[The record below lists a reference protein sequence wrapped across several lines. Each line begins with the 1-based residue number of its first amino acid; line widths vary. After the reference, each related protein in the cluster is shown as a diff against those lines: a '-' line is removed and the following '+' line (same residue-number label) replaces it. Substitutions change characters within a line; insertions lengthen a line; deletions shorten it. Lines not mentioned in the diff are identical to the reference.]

1 MSDLSQLVWATRPVS
16 STSTAPFELELLSV
30 EDFTASVEHSS
41 EDLPPSTFT
50 VEDASIVTEGT
61 HAHCRRMAAVI
72 RATGSSSIAMGDFVR
87 CLAACG
93 FSFQNGRA
101 THTHDASGASTRE
114 RMYPALHEAVYGT
127 LVEAHG
133 AAVAASYL
141 QGPLWM
147 SSEGRA
153 IRSCHLEPGVL
164 VPEGS
169 QSTDWVARE
178 PVTACCVG
186 LPTNPGVLVIDEDR
200 VSVPPP
206 SPCSD
211 SLERAAAV
219 VEAVSNASFQDL
231 FPELA

>member
-1 MSDLSQLVWATRPVS
+1 M
-16 STSTAPFELELLSV
+16 
-30 EDFTASVEHSS
+30 
-41 EDLPPSTFT
+41 
-50 VEDASIVTEGT
+50 
-61 HAHCRRMAAVI
+61 
-72 RATGSSSIAMGDFVR
+72 
-87 CLAACG
+87 
-93 FSFQNGRA
+93 FQNGRA
-101 THTHDASGASTRE
+101 SHTHDASGASTRE

-133 AAVAASYL
+133 AAVASSYL

-153 IRSCHLEPGVL
+153 IRSYHLEPGAL

-178 PVTACCVG
+178 PVIACCVG
-186 LPTNPGVLVIDEDR
+186 LPAHPRVLVIDEDR
-200 VSVPPP
+200 VSAPPP
-206 SPCSD
+206 SPCSE
-211 SLERAAAV
+211 SLERATAV